1 VRGATGS
8 ISNFVVEKKEKF
20 TIILPLPLTGGDTG
34 EGELK
39 DMITPSLALPPQG
52 GGEVVLN
59 AKLS

>member
-1 VRGATGS
+1 
-8 ISNFVVEKKEKF
+8 VVEKKEKF
-20 TIILPLPLTGGDTG
+20 TVILPLPLTGGDKG

-39 DMITPSLALPPQG
+39 DMITPSFSLPHQG

>member
-1 VRGATGS
+1 
-8 ISNFVVEKKEKF
+8 VVEKKEKF
-20 TIILPLPLTGGDTG
+20 TIILPLPLTRGDTG

-39 DMITPSLALPPQG
+39 DMNTPSLALPHQG